1 MSSSTRSSS
10 PPSATHAFLTQ
21 NFTNPFPCSH
31 FFCAY
36 EVAQSPHKNSMS
48 GANTRSVLARFGDNN
63 WEKGEDFVK
72 TFYVKKLVWEM
83 EGSLSACWMT
93 CSGFR
98 LRYDHIAKVVQSRMA
113 NYFQISP
120 PLVFSYRL
128 SFSPTTESYRLEF
141 EFEESL
147 PRKTASIFKEGI
159 GHESNEAANQEKQI
173 FLLCQ
178 ISPSALSTRDLGTRL
193 DKNKT
198 VMASKN

>member
-1 MSSSTRSSS
+1 
-10 PPSATHAFLTQ
+10 
-21 NFTNPFPCSH
+21 
-31 FFCAY
+31 
-36 EVAQSPHKNSMS
+36 
-48 GANTRSVLARFGDNN
+48 
-63 WEKGEDFVK
+63 
-72 TFYVKKLVWEM
+72 M

-159 GHESNEAANQEKQI
+159 GHESNETANQEKQI

-178 ISPSALSTRDLGTRL
+178 ISPSASSTRDLGTRL
-193 DKNKT
+193 CLSVKIAFHPRTVKRI
-198 VMASKN
+198 VMAPMPSLLFRCFLFFCLI